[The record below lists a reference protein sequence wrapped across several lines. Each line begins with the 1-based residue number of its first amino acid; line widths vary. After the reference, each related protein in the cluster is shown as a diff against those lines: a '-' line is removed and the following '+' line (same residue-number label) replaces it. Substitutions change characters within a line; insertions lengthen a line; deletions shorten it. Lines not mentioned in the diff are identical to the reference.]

1 MNRLLS
7 CTALSLSIFAITS
20 AFAADGYV
28 TGDVNLR
35 AGPDTSYPRVSML
48 DSGTPVAIE
57 GCVDG
62 WSWCDVAAGDN
73 RGWVAGN
80 FLQEEYQGQRV
91 FVPEY
96 GVQIGIPI
104 VAFAF
109 GAYWDEHYR
118 NRSWYG
124 ERSHWSH
131 IRPLYRPV
139 IMHGDQGGHEHGNYN
154 GNSRGA
160 NANDA
165 RAVSAYGNRAASET
179 GRAGVTSAQS
189 GQRGRSSTA
198 PVPQRAMAQGVQ
210 SSDRMVKHSTVAQH
224 GTSESA
230 RGASR
235 TVTQHQQAQPKAM
248 PQHVPI
254 QSKAVVQQRAT
265 VQPKVQQQKVT
276 REKSPPKQEKDK
288 NKTDQH

>member
-1 MNRLLS
+1 MKRLLS
-7 CTALSLSIFAITS
+7 STALSLSILAITS

-48 DSGTPVAIE
+48 AAGTPVAIE
-57 GCVDG
+57 GCVNG
-62 WSWCDVAAGDN
+62 WSWCDVATGDN
-73 RGWVAGN
+73 RGWIAGN

-109 GAYWDEHYR
+109 GAYWGEHYR

-124 ERSHWSH
+124 ERNHWSH
-131 IRPLYRPV
+131 IRPQYRSV
-139 IMHGDQGGHEHGNYN
+139 MMHGDQGGQEHGNYY

-165 RAVSAYGNRAASET
+165 RAVSAYGNR
-179 GRAGVTSAQS
+179 
-189 GQRGRSSTA
+189 
-198 PVPQRAMAQGVQ
+198 
-210 SSDRMVKHSTVAQH
+210 
-224 GTSESA
+224 
-230 RGASR
+230 
-235 TVTQHQQAQPKAM
+235 
-248 PQHVPI
+248 
-254 QSKAVVQQRAT
+254 
-265 VQPKVQQQKVT
+265 
-276 REKSPPKQEKDK
+276 
-288 NKTDQH
+288 

>member
-1 MNRLLS
+1 MKRLFS
-7 CTALSLSIFAITS
+7 RTALSLSIFALTS

-28 TGDVNLR
+28 TGNVNLR

-48 DSGTPVAIE
+48 DAGTPVAIE
-57 GCVDG
+57 GCVNG

-109 GAYWDEHYR
+109 GAYWGEHYR

-124 ERSHWSH
+124 ERNHWSH
-131 IRPLYRPV
+131 IRPQYRPV
-139 IMHGDQGGHEHGNYN
+139 TMHGDQGGQEHGNYY

-165 RAVSAYGNRAASET
+165 RAVSTYDHRAVGET
-179 GRAGVTSAQS
+179 GHAGFSSAQPE
-189 GQRGRSSTA
+189 QRGGSSTA
-198 PVPQRAMAQGVQ
+198 PVTQRAMATSVR
-210 SSDRMVKHSTVAQH
+210 SPDRMVNHSTVAQH
-224 GTSESA
+224 GTSESS
-230 RGASR
+230 RGAPR
-235 TVTQHQQAQPKAM
+235 TVTQHEAAQPKVM
-248 PQHVPI
+248 PQHAPI
-254 QSKAVVQQRAT
+254 QSRAVAQQRAT
-265 VQPKVQQQKVT
+265 EQPKMQQKVT
-276 REKSPPKQEKDK
+276 HEKSPPKQENDK
-288 NKTDQH
+288 NKTNQH